1 MNKILFS
8 LFSVPLMFSSIFTI
22 ADLFPYGEMNLISNG
37 EIVEVSDSEKAEIQ
51 EELLSFLE
59 NAYDS
64 PALAV
69 TFPEL
74 YTEMI
79 KEGYYLNFKFDSH
92 FEINGLAFDELTFK
106 VEEDGYGFNI
116 YRGVDG
122 EFRGRC
128 FYLNCENSSQ
138 NLYETIKNI
147 VEKEITTD
155 YN

>member
-1 MNKILFS
+1 MSKILFS

-37 EIVEVSDSEKAEIQ
+37 EIVEISDSEKAEIQ

-69 TFPEL
+69 IFPEL

-79 KEGYYLNFKFDSH
+79 KEGYYLNFRFDSH

-122 EFRGRC
+122 EFKGRC
-128 FYLNCENSSQ
+128 FYMNCENSSKS
-138 NLYETIKNI
+138 LYETIKNI
-147 VEKEITTD
+147 VEKENAIDT
-155 YN
+155 N